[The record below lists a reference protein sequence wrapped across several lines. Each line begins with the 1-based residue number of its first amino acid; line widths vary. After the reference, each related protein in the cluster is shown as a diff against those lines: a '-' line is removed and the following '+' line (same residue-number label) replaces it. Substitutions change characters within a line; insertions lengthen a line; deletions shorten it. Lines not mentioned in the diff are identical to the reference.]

1 MINPD
6 FFAKNLK
13 KNGYSFAVGVPDSL
27 LKELSNNFIKT
38 FNNNHII
45 STNEGSAIGL
55 AIGYYLGKRKPAIIY
70 LQNSGLGNLINPL
83 NSLANPKVYGIPM
96 LLIIGWRGEIK
107 KNKQISDEPQ
117 HKFQGLI
124 TLKQL
129 NILNVPYKI
138 IHSKTKNIKKIIKDL
153 RSKSIKF
160 QSPVALVVRKN
171 TFSKSIYKSKS
182 KLRYGFKRE
191 DVIKKIV
198 LTTQKTKNIIVA
210 TTGMASRELYET
222 RVKNKD
228 NNKKDFL
235 TVGGMGH
242 ASQIASGIG
251 LTTKK
256 KIICIDGDGS
266 FLMHSGALGISA
278 AVKNLVHIVINN
290 MAHDSVGGQ
299 PTLGNK
305 LNFKNIAKEFGYNK
319 SYSTNNLNNFTKIL
333 KNCLKYK
340 NSSIIIVNCDKGY
353 RKNLGRPERNM
364 LERKEKFLKLLHEKS
379 N

>member
-6 FFAKNLK
+6 IFTKHLK
-13 KNGYSFAVGVPDSL
+13 KIGYSFATGVPDSL
-27 LKELSNNFIKT
+27 LKELSDNLIKT
-38 FNNNHII
+38 FNKNHII

-55 AIGYYLGKRKPAIIY
+55 AIGYYLGKRKPAVIY
-70 LQNSGLGNLINPL
+70 LQNSGLGNVINPL

-129 NILNVPYKI
+129 EILKVPFEI
-138 IHSKTKNIKKIIKDL
+138 IHSKTKNIEKIIKNL
-153 RSKSIKF
+153 RSKSLKF
-160 QSPVALVVRKN
+160 QCPVALVVRKN

-182 KLRYGFKRE
+182 KSRFGFKRE
-191 DVIKKIV
+191 DIIKKIV
-198 LTTQKTKNIIVA
+198 STTQKTKNIIVA
-210 TTGMASRELYET
+210 TTGMTSRELYET
-222 RVKNKD
+222 RVNSKDD
-228 NNKKDFL
+228 NNRDFL

-256 KIICIDGDGS
+256 KVICIDGDGS

-278 AVKNLVHIVINN
+278 KVKNLVHIVINN

-299 PTLGNK
+299 PTLGGK
-305 LNFKNIAKEFGYNK
+305 LNFKNIAKEFGYKK
-319 SYSTNNLNNFTKIL
+319 SFSINNLNYFDKIL
-333 KNCLKYK
+333 KNCLKYRD
-340 NSSIIIVNCDKGY
+340 SSIIIVNCDKGY

-364 LERKEKFLKLLHEKS
+364 LVRKEKFLKLLHE
-379 N
+379 